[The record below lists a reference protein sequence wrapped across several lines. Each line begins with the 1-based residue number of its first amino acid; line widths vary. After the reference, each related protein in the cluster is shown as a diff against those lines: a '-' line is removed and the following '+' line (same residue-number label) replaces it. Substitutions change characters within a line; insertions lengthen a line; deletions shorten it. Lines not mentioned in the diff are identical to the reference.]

1 MINQKKN
8 HLFSSVKNQNLKSLI
23 LMNQLFFLQ
32 IVLTNKKSSMM
43 LKLLS
48 IENHRVRPYLLTRRK
63 NLERI
68 LQGVQDSPN

>member
-1 MINQKKN
+1 MLMINQKKN

-43 LKLLS
+43 LKLLPQ
-48 IENHRVRPYLLTRRK
+48 NPGM
-63 NLERI
+63 I
-68 LQGVQDSPN
+68 LDLVVIIK